1 MKTSLL
7 LLAAVLAITP
17 ALNSRAEDSAMKCPM
32 CEKMKQAK
40 KAEAAAAKA
49 KHELMSQTAELD
61 KLVTAMNGSLGGE
74 KIEAMAALLTRM
86 VEINKKLCTQVA
98 PAQREPA
105 QKVKKANDGAPA
117 ADSHESASSEAEP
130 EPETPKAAASE
141 HDHH

>member
-17 ALNSRAEDSAMKCPM
+17 AIESRAEDSAMKCPM

-40 KAEAAAAKA
+40 KAEAAIAKA
-49 KHELMSQTAELD
+49 QHELMSQTAELD

-86 VEINKKLCTQVA
+86 VEINKRLCKQVT
-98 PAQREPA
+98 PALAVTA
-105 QKVKKANDGAPA
+105 QKVKEANDGASA
-117 ADSHESASSEAEP
+117 TDSHENPSPELEPKTEA
-130 EPETPKAAASE
+130 PKAAATE